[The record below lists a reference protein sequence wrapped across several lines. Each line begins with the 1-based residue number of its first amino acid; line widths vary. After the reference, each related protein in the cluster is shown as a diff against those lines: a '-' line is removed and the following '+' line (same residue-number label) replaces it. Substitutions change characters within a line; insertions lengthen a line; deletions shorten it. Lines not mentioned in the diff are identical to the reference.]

1 MSPPEEITAGPILLR
16 RWRPED
22 APALHLAILDSFDHL
37 QPWMHW
43 AAERPSL
50 EQTREVIERPGQD
63 FTYGMF
69 SEGEVAGGCGL
80 HWRRGPNVLE
90 IGYWVAARHARKG
103 YARAAAGALTE
114 AALALPGIERVEIR
128 CDEAN
133 VASAAVPQ
141 RLGYRL
147 DRIEPDEVRAP
158 AETGRS
164 MVWVKERPSKSIGKM
179 AP

>member
-1 MSPPEEITAGPILLR
+1 VSPPEEIPAGPILLR
-16 RWRPED
+16 RWRLED
-22 APALHLAILDSFDHL
+22 APALNRAIQDSFDHVH
-37 QPWMHW
+37 PWMPW

-50 EQTREVIERPGQD
+50 EHTQAWIARPDND

-69 SEGEVAGGCGL
+69 SGGEVAGGCGL
-80 HWRRGPNVLE
+80 HGRRGPHVLE
-90 IGYWVAARHARKG
+90 IGYWVAVHHVGKG

-114 AALALPGIERVEIR
+114 AALALPEIDHVEIR

-133 VASAAVPQ
+133 LASAAVPR

-147 DRIEPDEVRAP
+147 ERVEPDEVLAP

-164 MVWVKERPSKSIGKM
+164 MIWVKERPAAGD
-179 AP
+179 